1 MTTHVR
7 ITAKYRSEPDYSRL
21 ARALLSI
28 VERLDPEELE
38 EIRTANTKPG
48 SSVVRAARVSNPKK
62 EKP

>member
-28 VERLDPEELE
+28 VDRLDAEEPK
-38 EIRTANTKPG
+38 EIQTANTKPV
-48 SSVVRAARVSNPKK
+48 SSPRAARLSNP
-62 EKP
+62 EEVKP